1 MSNPLGYDATWFA
14 RVKNI
19 FILNEIILIIKK
31 KKKKILVISMLFL
44 KKDEATSLSIE
55 HSHKKRE
62 HAFLYIP

>member
-31 KKKKILVISMLFL
+31 KKKILVISMPFL